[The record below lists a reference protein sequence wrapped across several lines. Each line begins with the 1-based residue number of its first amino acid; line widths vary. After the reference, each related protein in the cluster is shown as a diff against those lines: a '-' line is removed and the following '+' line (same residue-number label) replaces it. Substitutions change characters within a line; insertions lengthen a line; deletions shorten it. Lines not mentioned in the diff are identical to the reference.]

1 MAHTSLGDGVPRNR
15 SRELVRRTLLGA
27 FSIAFGV
34 ALAVPG
40 WTQALVG
47 RDRTPPDLMGEWTVR
62 DDEDPGQPTLGDY
75 LGMPFNDAGRMRAD
89 TSAESIWGTAEYR
102 CRPHSAPH
110 SWRGVGGARILKDLD
125 PLTRDVTGYH
135 FQYWRSL
142 DRPVYLDNRPHPPGY
157 APHSWAGFA
166 TAEWQGDTLVI
177 KTTHFKDGF
186 LQRGGPQTSD
196 VYTMTEY
203 LTRHDEYLTVT
214 QIVDDPVYL
223 DEPYVVST
231 VYEYEPNS
239 AVQME
244 SCVTTALGDGGG
256 SPYFVPHFLPGEN
269 TALQEWLVKENW
281 VPVEPTRGGAVTAYP
296 EYRISGKSAKA
307 PISHSTV
314 SVQKAVEEQSPRDGE
329 VHVLP
334 VQSNVYMLVA
344 DGTNIT
350 ASVGR
355 SGVLAVDA
363 GSRKMSDKVL
373 ATITQLQAQATSA
386 VRPNECNGSECIG
399 LTSWASPSMN
409 AVIASPAPA
418 RPIRFIINTNASPDH
433 VGGNEVL
440 AKAGY
445 FARKGGTNVE
455 NGAAATAAVI
465 AHENVLTTMQNGP
478 GGDSLPLEA
487 LPSDTYSWKFQKISE
502 YVNGEGVEVYHE
514 PNAISDGDSIVQ
526 FRRSE
531 VISTGDI
538 YSTVTYPM
546 INVKAGG
553 TIDGEIDAL
562 NHVLDLTAAEY
573 RSQGGTWIIPGRG
586 RLSDAGDLAS
596 YRNMIVIIHD
606 RIQKLKKQGKTLE
619 QVLAG
624 KITLDFDVRYGLDKS
639 WTPAQFAEAV
649 YRTLP
654 TATRAR
660 KGDAK

>member
-1 MAHTSLGDGVPRNR
+1 MAHTSLRV
-15 SRELVRRTLLGA
+15 L
-27 FSIAFGV
+27 SIAVGL
-34 ALAVPG
+34 ALAAPG
-40 WTQALVG
+40 FTQVLVG
-47 RDRTPPDLMGEWTVR
+47 RDRTPPDLMGEWAIH
-62 DDEDPGQPTLGDY
+62 DDEDPGQPTLGNY
-75 LGMPFNDAGRMRAD
+75 LGVPFNDAGRMRAD

-142 DRPVYLDNRPHPPGY
+142 DRPVYLDNRAHPPGY

-186 LQRGGPQTSD
+186 LLRGGPQTSD

-231 VYEYEPNS
+231 TYENDPNS

-256 SPYFVPHFLPGEN
+256 TPYFVPHFLPGEN

-281 VPVEPTRGGAVTAYP
+281 IPVEPTRGGAATAYP
-296 EYRISGKSAKA
+296 EYRTSGKNAKA
-307 PISHSTV
+307 PISKSAV

-334 VQSNVYMLVA
+334 VQGNVYMLVA

-350 ASVGR
+350 VSVGK
-355 SGVLAVDA
+355 SGVLVVDA
-363 GSRKMSDKVL
+363 GSKKMSDKVL
-373 ATITQLQAQATSA
+373 ATITRLQAQVTSS
-386 VRPNECNGSECIG
+386 VRPNDCNGSECVG
-399 LTSWASPSMN
+399 QPSWASPAMN
-409 AVIASPAPA
+409 SIIASPAPV
-418 RPIRFIINTNASPDH
+418 RPIRYIINTNASADH
-433 VGGNEVL
+433 TGGNETL

-455 NGAAATAAVI
+455 QGAAATASVI
-465 AHENVLTTMQNGP
+465 AHENVLVTMQSAP
-478 GGDSLPLEA
+478 GGDTLSLA
-487 LPSDTYSWKFQKISE
+487 AVPSDTYSWKFQKISE
-502 YVNGEGVEVYHE
+502 YVNGEGVEIYHE

-531 VISTGDI
+531 VISAGDI
-538 YSTVTYPM
+538 YSTITYPM
-546 INVKAGG
+546 INVKGGG
-553 TIDGEIDAL
+553 TIEGVIDGL
-562 NHVLDLTAAEY
+562 NHILDLSAAEY
-573 RSQGGTWIIPGRG
+573 RSQGGTWIVPGRG

-596 YRNMIVIIHD
+596 YRNMVTIIRD
-606 RIQKLKKQGKTLE
+606 RIQKLKNDGKSLE
-619 QVLAG
+619 QVLAA
-624 KITLDFDVRYGLDKS
+624 KITQDFDVRYGLDKS
-639 WTPAQFAEAV
+639 WTPAQFTEAV

-654 TATRAR
+654 AR
-660 KGDAK
+660 GKKGAAK